1 MITQGRRV
9 CHAAFKA
16 RNSDRRNPEEAAMM
30 DEALKTHKET
40 SFGWVRAVR
49 ELVRA
54 YRAWLARLA
63 REQTT
68 KAIREAEAKPRRY
81 LAPR

>member
-1 MITQGRRV
+1 
-9 CHAAFKA
+9 
-16 RNSDRRNPEEAAMM
+16 M
-30 DEALKTHKET
+30 DETLKTHKET

-49 ELVRA
+49 ELVTA

-63 REQTT
+63 REQTA